1 MPEPLLLST
10 PIGLK
15 SLGSD
20 FDPNAPFTGCRLC
33 GDLFQHEEDRIC
45 YNQLQLGIIV
55 ERRLL
60 GGTSIFIGPEY
71 YVDMIDRCTIR
82 RKTWI
87 ETHNTEKHNELEI
100 QRFAKQADKTG
111 QAFTAEAA
119 NKLAPFGIAPL
130 VSGAEQEDIVDA
142 LAKAPRAPQVQESI
156 KHH

>member
-10 PIGLK
+10 PIGLE

-45 YNQLQLGIIV
+45 YEQLQAGIIV

-60 GGTSIFIGPEY
+60 DHTSIFIGPEY
-71 YVDMIDRCTIR
+71 YVDMIDRCTLR
-82 RKTWI
+82 RKLWI
-87 ETHNTEKHNELEI
+87 KEHNAEKHSELEI
-100 QRFAKQADKTG
+100 ARFAKHADRTG

-119 NKLAPFGIAPL
+119 NKLAPFGITPL
-130 VSGAEQEDIVDA
+130 ASGIDDPEIVDA
-142 LAKAPRAPQVQESI
+142 LAKAPRAPKIQEHS
-156 KHH
+156 